1 MKTFL
6 KISKLFVLINSENE
20 ETDSEYDRNEENCEN
35 EKIAIMAKF
44 KTFLDVY
51 KNTFFNHV
59 EKLMK
64 GETSK
69 VQSCRFN
76 FCTRTTS
83 ALIQR
88 KAEQESEIWSNI
100 YGLFTYCLR
109 CHPNASFRKPF
120 VKWRTSLSFYRRE
133 EHGLYG
139 NLFFPMNYLKSI
151 SKHTHK
157 MSTEEF
163 NYQFNL
169 SRRGF

>member
-20 ETDSEYDRNEENCEN
+20 ETDSEYDRNEENYEN

-88 KAEQESEIWSNI
+88 KAEEKSEIWSNI
-100 YGLFTYCLR
+100 YGYIVYEAIR
-109 CHPNASFRKPF
+109 MQVSE
-120 VKWRTSLSFYRRE
+120 SLSLNGD
-133 EHGLYG
+133 HI
-139 NLFFPMNYLKSI
+139 KSTI
-151 SKHTHK
+151 PPARMT
-157 MSTEEF
+157 
-163 NYQFNL
+163 
-169 SRRGF
+169 